1 MLTIIE
7 SLTKRE
13 VYREKSS
20 ILSVSGSVCGHK
32 YQRNVNKKPAVA
44 SYPAVLLLQGQN
56 NNSNIFILNPD
67 IGGDYPYTQRYR
79 GINRQME
86 DMVRKTKAYWI
97 AALRKN
103 CNITRQK
110 LGFFC
115 YFAIFLQSYCT

>member
-1 MLTIIE
+1 MWSQISTDC
-7 SLTKRE
+7 K
-13 VYREKSS
+13 
-20 ILSVSGSVCGHK
+20 
-32 YQRNVNKKPAVA
+32 QKPAVA
-44 SYPAVLLLQGQN
+44 SYPAVLLQGQN

-86 DMVRKTKAYWI
+86 DMVRKTRAYWI

-110 LGFFC
+110 LGFFAILLF
-115 YFAIFLQSYCT
+115 FAIILFLEMVYCLLPRK